1 MQVQQPVEK
10 SNGKNGS
17 KNRVITKGPVKNLEQ
32 HVHPEWW
39 RNIFNSY
46 YIMTD
51 GDVVEDNQIT
61 KQEIDFFSDAV
72 KLKKD
77 ECILD
82 LCCGQGRHTIE
93 LASRGFKNVQG
104 MDRSHYLISRAKT
117 VSKAKNLTIKFKEGD
132 ARKIPYSDDTFDVLM
147 LLGNSFGY
155 FETLNDDVMVLKEV
169 VRVLKPGG
177 RVLIDVTDGDYVKK
191 NFSPRSWEWIDKK
204 HFVCRERSLSADGE
218 RLISREVVTD
228 TKKGVVVDQFYAE
241 RLYNADSISFIMKK
255 AGLSSVYFHGA
266 MNTESKRNQDLG
278 MMERRVIVT
287 AVVEKERAPE
297 KQKKDTKVR
306 DVVVVMGDPKKPDS
320 VKPSEVFDD
329 DDFQTIDRLKD
340 ALEGLKQYNF
350 SFMNNHANLIDDL
363 KKVSQDGALVL
374 NLCDEGYDNDPRKE
388 LHVPAFFE
396 MLNIKYTG
404 GGPQCL
410 AYCYDKSLVRG
421 IAAEMGIPVPK
432 AFFIKPEDITYEL
445 PVNFSFP
452 LIVKPNFGDSSF
464 GITRTSVVHNLEQLD
479 RAISDVR
486 EKTGY
491 EKPIL
496 VEEFLIGSDITVGII
511 GNPPESYR
519 IMPITEE
526 DYSDLP
532 PDLPKICGYEAKWD
546 PSSPYWKYIKTIP
559 AKLPAETE
567 KNIQEWCV
575 KLFERLECRDYARLD
590 WRLDSKGKP
599 KLLEVNPNPGW
610 CWDGHLAK
618 MSKMDNVSY
627 SQMLGLIIKAAEK
640 RYDVQEKR
648 KLNR

>member
-297 KQKKDTKVR
+297 KQKKDTNVR
-306 DVVVVMGDPKKPDS
+306 DIAVVMGDPKKPDS

-329 DDFQTIDRLKD
+329 DDFQTIDR
-340 ALEGLKQYNF
+340 
-350 SFMNNHANLIDDL
+350 
-363 KKVSQDGALVL
+363 
-374 NLCDEGYDNDPRKE
+374 
-388 LHVPAFFE
+388 
-396 MLNIKYTG
+396 
-404 GGPQCL
+404 
-410 AYCYDKSLVRG
+410 
-421 IAAEMGIPVPK
+421 
-432 AFFIKPEDITYEL
+432 
-445 PVNFSFP
+445 
-452 LIVKPNFGDSSF
+452 
-464 GITRTSVVHNLEQLD
+464 
-479 RAISDVR
+479 
-486 EKTGY
+486 
-491 EKPIL
+491 
-496 VEEFLIGSDITVGII
+496 
-511 GNPPESYR
+511 
-519 IMPITEE
+519 
-526 DYSDLP
+526 
-532 PDLPKICGYEAKWD
+532 
-546 PSSPYWKYIKTIP
+546 
-559 AKLPAETE
+559 
-567 KNIQEWCV
+567 
-575 KLFERLECRDYARLD
+575 
-590 WRLDSKGKP
+590 
-599 KLLEVNPNPGW
+599 
-610 CWDGHLAK
+610 
-618 MSKMDNVSY
+618 
-627 SQMLGLIIKAAEK
+627 
-640 RYDVQEKR
+640 
-648 KLNR
+648 